1 MPAPVAS
8 LCPSAKNRAP
18 TGRAI
23 RLHSNKRPIH
33 RFTSRHP
40 SPAPAP
46 LHGRAGT
53 HARMHAGSWAR
64 PVTLTRDASVQV
76 AAAWGWPMGCLCFT
90 SHAVRPA
97 GRTHHAHACPCPTLR
112 HNGAQLD
119 QPGVGALAAHRNRP
133 VHGTDRHCPT
143 PTGRRVKC
151 TFALFLL
158 ESQA

>member
-1 MPAPVAS
+1 MCQKP
-8 LCPSAKNRAP
+8 RAY
-18 TGRAI
+18 
-23 RLHSNKRPIH
+23 RP
-33 RFTSRHP
+33 RD
-40 SPAPAP
+40 PAPASSRSIGSHLAIHR

-53 HARMHAGSWAR
+53 HACMQAGSWAR